1 MIASEIG
8 ILGMNGIDCVT
19 PDKTYTLNSLPGE
32 HFDGLQL
39 LCLMYVGFK
48 IVEPTLDTK
57 LDFDKDYKLALDTH
71 KRGYH

>member
-8 ILGMNGIDCVT
+8 ILGMQGIDCVT
-19 PDKTYTLNSLPGE
+19 PEKTYTLNSLPGE
-32 HFDGLQL
+32 QFDGLQL

-57 LDFDKDYKLALDTH
+57 LDFDKDYNLALENY
-71 KRGYH
+71 KKVYH

>member
-8 ILGMNGIDCVT
+8 ILGMKGIDCVT
-19 PDKTYTLNSLPGE
+19 PGKTYTLNSLPGE
-32 HFDGLQL
+32 QFDGLQL

-57 LDFDKDYKLALDTH
+57 LDFDKDYKLALELISKIFH
-71 KRGYH
+71 